1 MQFGEIADICLI
13 RMKFEIYQGLCF
25 CQKTKYQPITDLL
38 RLYAK
43 SQKYRYRNLIS
54 QVFEGSKLLV
64 LVGDTCNALLGSNIM
79 FQSYDHISRF
89 LPFFTIAMSL
99 GHLFHRIAS
108 IYDRF
113 YLPRLNKLFEE
124 N

>member
-64 LVGDTCNALLGSNIM
+64 LDIFIFESAYFLQINSGYHNICHPLPSIRYHNFLDLLFFPDLHNI
-79 FQSYDHISRF
+79 
-89 LPFFTIAMSL
+89 TI
-99 GHLFHRIAS
+99 RIGNWLWRYSS
-108 IYDRF
+108 I
-113 YLPRLNKLFEE
+113 
-124 N
+124 